1 MSGRRTLLIATCLA
15 TPLLLGLGGCAALNT
30 MQADIATYGDWPAD
44 RQPGRYAFDRL
55 PSQQSRPDAA
65 AALEDAARP
74 ALEQAGFVAAGPGE
88 APDVLVQVAAR
99 NARTDIDLWA
109 DPIWWHGG
117 WRPGR
122 RAWVDPLWW
131 PQLHARTR
139 YEREVGV
146 LLRDA
151 ATGKPLYE
159 ARASNEGANVAGSAL
174 QQALFRAALID
185 FPRVGPNPRTVT
197 VTLP

>member
-1 MSGRRTLLIATCLA
+1 MTARRTLLAGALLAATL
-15 TPLLLGLGGCAALNT
+15 LGGCAGLNT
-30 MQADIATYGDWPAD
+30 MQADIATYGDWPAG
-44 RQPGRYAFDRL
+44 REPGRYAFDRL

-88 APDVLVQVAAR
+88 PADVLVQVAAR
-99 NARTDIDLWA
+99 NSRSDIDLWA
-109 DPIWWHGG
+109 DPIWWRGG
-117 WRPGR
+117 WVPGR

-131 PQLHARTR
+131 PELRARIR

-146 LLRDA
+146 LIRDA
-151 ATGKPLYE
+151 ATSRPLYE
-159 ARASNEGANVAGSAL
+159 ARASNEGANAAGAAL

-185 FPRVGPNPRTVT
+185 FPRTGPNPRTVS

>member
-1 MSGRRTLLIATCLA
+1 MTERRTLLAAALLAATL
-15 TPLLLGLGGCAALNT
+15 LGGCAGLNT

-65 AALEDAARP
+65 AALENAARP

-88 APDVLVQVAAR
+88 APDVRVQVAAR

-117 WRPGR
+117 WLPGR
-122 RAWVDPLWW
+122 RAWADPLWW

-151 ATGKPLYE
+151 VTGKPLYE
-159 ARASNEGANVAGSAL
+159 ARASNEGANVAGGAL